1 MKNLR
6 YIVVALMAM
15 IAADALAWT
24 AEVNKAILMLTEE
37 NLSKSA
43 GKQVAELLGTPLS
56 DYKFENGGKS
66 KTRLNAEGKSVTTDE
81 KDAVVQLEKAI
92 ALLGNKS
99 AAVEARKAA
108 LQTAIEKSVDIHCP
122 SNILIDKLLEGD
134 FKFGRDNGRPKY
146 SRWYKVDPK
155 EWGKMWHSNFHTS
168 LGAFSAEMYLY
179 DWRIATKGMAK
190 KYKKQPI
197 APRAW
202 AEQTGAI
209 VIPELKIFKPESV
222 VDRMEI
228 TKLEEVNN
236 GCMYAA
242 AFRLADMLNQIL
254 K

>member
-1 MKNLR
+1 
-6 YIVVALMAM
+6 
-15 IAADALAWT
+15 
-24 AEVNKAILMLTEE
+24 
-37 NLSKSA
+37 
-43 GKQVAELLGTPLS
+43 
-56 DYKFENGGKS
+56 
-66 KTRLNAEGKSVTTDE
+66 
-81 KDAVVQLEKAI
+81 
-92 ALLGNKS
+92 
-99 AAVEARKAA
+99 
-108 LQTAIEKSVDIHCP
+108 
-122 SNILIDKLLEGD
+122 
-134 FKFGRDNGRPKY
+134 
-146 SRWYKVDPK
+146 
-155 EWGKMWHSNFHTS
+155 
-168 LGAFSAEMYLY
+168 MYLY

-242 AFRLADMLNQIL
+242 AFRLADVLNQIL

>member
-1 MKNLR
+1 MKGLR
-6 YIVVALMAM
+6 YIAVALMMVVATEAM
-15 IAADALAWT
+15 AWT
-24 AEVNKAILMLTEE
+24 SEVNKAILMFAEE
-37 NLSKSA
+37 NLSHKTKKEVS
-43 GKQVAELLGTPLS
+43 KILGTSLGS
-56 DYKFENGGKS
+56 VEFENKGKS
-66 KTRLNAEGKSVTTDE
+66 TTRLNEEGKSVTTDE
-81 KDAVVQLEKAI
+81 KDAVVMLEKAI
-92 ALLGNKS
+92 ATLGKEGVS
-99 AAVEARKAA
+99 AEERKAA
-108 LQTAIEKSVDIHCP
+108 LLVMIEKSVDIHCP
-122 SNILIDKLLEGD
+122 SNLLIDKLLEGD